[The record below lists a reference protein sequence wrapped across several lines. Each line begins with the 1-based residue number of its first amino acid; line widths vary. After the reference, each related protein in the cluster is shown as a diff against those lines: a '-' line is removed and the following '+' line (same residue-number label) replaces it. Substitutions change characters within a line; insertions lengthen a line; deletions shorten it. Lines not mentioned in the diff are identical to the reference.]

1 MRAWLC
7 RIGWHGWD
15 TWVTLAPGRVVVRR
29 VCSRAGCGVEEWWG

>member
-15 TWVTLAPGRVVVRR
+15 TWVWIHWSGLKLRR
-29 VCSRAGCGVEEWWG
+29 VCVRPGCGVVEVR